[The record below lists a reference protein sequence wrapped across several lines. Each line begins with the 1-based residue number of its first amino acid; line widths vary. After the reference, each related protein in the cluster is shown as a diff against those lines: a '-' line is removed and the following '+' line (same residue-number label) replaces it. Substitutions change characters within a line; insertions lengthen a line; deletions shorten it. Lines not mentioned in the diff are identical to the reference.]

1 MMADTKNTCFSPEAI
16 RIECL
21 RLANIP
27 GRDTKLIVERA
38 KEFERFVVGPVSEQ
52 TAATPTTTDKATAKP
67 RSKSS

>member
-1 MMADTKNTCFSPEAI
+1 MMTDTKNTCVSREAI

-27 GRDTKLIVERA
+27 GRDTKMILERA
-38 KEFERFVVGPVSEQ
+38 SEFERFVLGPVPQQ
-52 TAATPTTTDKATAKP
+52 TAETPTPTDKATAKP

>member
-1 MMADTKNTCFSPEAI
+1 MTDTKNTCVSREAI

-38 KEFERFVVGPVSEQ
+38 AEFERFVVGPVTQQ
-52 TAATPTTTDKATAKP
+52 TAATPVSTDKATAKP